1 MFQRRNRLTNF
12 QRLKELVWPQQGWRR
27 STLYIAHRLGRL
39 PGTPYRVAA
48 GFACGAAVS
57 FTPFLGLH
65 FVLAA
70 LLSLLLRGSI
80 LASAIGT
87 VVGNPWTFVFFIWPV
102 TYKIGQT
109 LLGVDAGELQ
119 TENLTW
125 EHFSENFFSK
135 EFWNV
140 IWPMT
145 VGGVPSAVVVWFVAF
160 VPIFTIVKQ
169 YQRARQWRIRR
180 KASRALKQSEAAQL
194 SEGQLGKQA

>member
-1 MFQRRNRLTNF
+1 MFQRRNRLTNV
-12 QRLKELVWPQQGWRR
+12 QRLKELVWPRQGWRR

-57 FTPFLGLH
+57 FTPFIGLH

-70 LLSLLLRGSI
+70 LLSLLLRGHI

-87 VVGNPWTFVFFIWPV
+87 VVGNPWTFPFIWAW
-102 TYKIGQT
+102 TYSLGWWLIGSPNGHEVSVEFT
-109 LLGVDAGELQ
+109 LQYIGE
-119 TENLTW
+119 NIM
-125 EHFSENFFSK
+125 S
-135 EFWNV
+135 V
-140 IWPMT
+140 GWPMT
-145 VGGVPSAVVVWFVAF
+145 VGALPTAVVVWCIAF
-160 VPIFTIVKQ
+160 VPIYFIVYE

-180 KASRALKQSEAAQL
+180 KATKARKQSEAAGL